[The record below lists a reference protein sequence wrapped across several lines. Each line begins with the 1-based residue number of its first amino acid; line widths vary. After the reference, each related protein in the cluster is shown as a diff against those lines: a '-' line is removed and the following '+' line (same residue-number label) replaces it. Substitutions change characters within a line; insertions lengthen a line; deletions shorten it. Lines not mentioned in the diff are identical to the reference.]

1 MRLYARTSSPGVQ
14 QAIAEVFLR
23 SDPAAIA
30 APDLATLLQQ
40 HRLATGGGD
49 LVEVLLRRIG
59 SS

>member
-1 MRLYARTSSPGVQ
+1 VQ

-40 HRLATGGGD
+40 HRLATDGGD